1 MKNKDFWS
9 KVKWISAVATEGA
22 EGIPL
27 FRKKFNLSKKPAK
40 ATLYATSLGVY
51 DAYINSQRVGN
62 DEMKPGWTDYD
73 KRVLYYTYDITDLLK
88 EENCIL
94 FAVASGWWNGRISY
108 GTYANNDIALAA
120 YIQLEYEDESVERIV
135 TDRTWQSKI
144 GGPVISADIW
154 DGETYNANID
164 SYSKMSTVEYKGT
177 KWKKPVLFKHFH
189 GIITEHIGPTVKVRP
204 QLCLDPVK
212 SVLYS
217 SINDNGTEHGEI
229 IEDKVVEGKYTGKIK
244 AGTTLVIDLGQNMVG
259 WEKVTIKGKKNTT
272 VTFRFGE
279 MLNDSGAVSR
289 GNDGPKGSIYTANY
303 RTAKATGQY
312 IMKGAKEGETYRP
325 NFTFFGFRYVEITAD
340 KDINLIDF
348 KAEFVSSDMTETGFV
363 ETSSDDVNKLI
374 SNVFWGQRCN
384 YLSVPTD
391 CPQRDERLGWTGD
404 TQIFVGTG
412 AYNADVR
419 GFFHKWMQDVR
430 DSQSEDGRYSDV
442 VPRSRVVGMGNAAW
456 GDAGI
461 VVPYVI
467 YRTYADID
475 IIKECYASMTKY
487 MNFLIKHTNMNGPAG
502 GYGDWLAYE
511 PTDKQYIG
519 VAYYAYDSTLMSQ
532 MASALMEDAQ
542 KSGDEALA
550 KKYAKDAAKYSNL
563 FKKVKKAFQARYM
576 PEGELV
582 ETSQTAYLLA
592 LYFDLLPKAYAK
604 KIRKRLLEKIKEN
617 GYKLSTGFV
626 GTGIINKTLSENG
639 ATNMGYSLLLQ
650 TQNPSWLYSV
660 YQGATTIWERWNSYT
675 LETGFGKV
683 AMHSFNHYA
692 YGSVLEW
699 VYKYVAGID
708 TDANIAGYKH
718 IVLRPMPDT
727 RKKSELP
734 EGQSKITW
742 VRAKYDSVSGTIE
755 SAWSVED
762 GLFTYEATVP
772 EGTVASV
779 HIPVFDKNAKTIVIN
794 GVVHSTEEYEVKEL
808 SCVKCYV
815 IDCAPGKYTFEI
827 MM

>member
-9 KVKWISAVATEGA
+9 KVKWISSAPTEGA

-27 FRKKFNLSKKPAK
+27 FRKKFTLDKKVAK

-62 DEMKPGWTDYD
+62 DEMKPGWTDYN
-73 KRVLYYTYDITDLLK
+73 KRVLYYDYDITDMLL

-94 FAVASGWWNGRISY
+94 FAVASGWWHGRISY
-108 GTYANNDIALAA
+108 GTYPDNDIALAA
-120 YIQLEYEDESVERIV
+120 YIEIEYADATIERIA

-144 GGPVISADIW
+144 GGPVVCADIW
-154 DGETYNANID
+154 DGETYNANVD
-164 SYSKMSTVEYKGT
+164 SYAKMSTVTYRGS

-189 GIITEHIGPTVKVRP
+189 GIITKHIGPTVRVRP
-204 QLCLDPVK
+204 QISPDPVK

-217 SINDNGTEHGEI
+217 SINDNGTDFGEI
-229 IEDKVVEGKYTGKIK
+229 IEDKVVTGTYTGKIK
-244 AGTTLVIDLGQNMVG
+244 AGTTLVVDMGQNMVG
-259 WEKVTIKGKKNTT
+259 WQNVTIKGKKNTT
-272 VTFRFGE
+272 VTFRYGE
-279 MLNDSGAVSR
+279 MLNDSGSKDR

-303 RTAKATGQY
+303 RSAKSIGKY
-312 IMKGAKEGETYRP
+312 VMSGSKDGENYRP

-340 KDINLIDF
+340 KDINLISF
-348 KAEFVSSDMTETGFV
+348 KVEFVSTEMTETGYV
-363 ETSSDDVNKLI
+363 ETSNSDVNRLI
-374 SNVFWGQRCN
+374 SNVRWGQRCN

-430 DSQSEDGRYSDV
+430 DSQFDDGRYTDV
-442 VPRSRVVGMGNAAW
+442 VPRSRVVGQGNAAW

-461 VVPYVI
+461 IVPYVI
-467 YRTYADID
+467 YRMYADID

-487 MNFLIKHTNMNGPAG
+487 MNFLIKKTNMNGPNG

-511 PTDKQYIG
+511 PTETQYIG
-519 VAYYAYDSTLMSQ
+519 VAYYAYDATLMGE
-532 MASALMEDAQ
+532 MA
-542 KSGDEALA
+542 EALCNDA
-550 KKYAKDAAKYSNL
+550 MQSGNDALGEKYARDARKYRSL
-563 FKKVKKAFQARYM
+563 FKKVKKYFQGRYM
-576 PEGELV
+576 PEGELTQ
-582 ETSQTAYLLA
+582 TSQTAYLLA
-592 LYFDLLPKAYAK
+592 LYFDLLPKSYAK
-604 KIRKRLLEKIKEN
+604 KVKKLLLNKIKVN

-626 GTGIINKTLSENG
+626 GTGIINKTLSEIG

-650 TQNPSWLYSV
+650 TENPSWLYSV

-675 LETGFGKV
+675 LDTGFGDV
-683 AMHSFNHYA
+683 SMNSFNHYA

-708 TDANIAGYKH
+708 TAKDEPGYKH
-718 IVLRPMPDT
+718 IILRPMPDT
-727 RKKSELP
+727 RTDAELP
-734 EGQSKITW
+734 DGQSRITW
-742 VRAKYDSVSGTIE
+742 VRAKYDSVAGTIE
-755 SAWSVED
+755 SSWYVGED
-762 GLFTYEATVP
+762 LFTYEALVP
-772 EGTVASV
+772 EGTIATVY
-779 HIPVFDKNAKTIVIN
+779 IPVFDKNAKTIVIN
-794 GVVHSTEEYEVKEL
+794 EVIHPTDEYTVEEVSGVQ
-808 SCVKCYV
+808 CYA
-815 IDCAPGKYTFEI
+815 INCAPGNYTFEI